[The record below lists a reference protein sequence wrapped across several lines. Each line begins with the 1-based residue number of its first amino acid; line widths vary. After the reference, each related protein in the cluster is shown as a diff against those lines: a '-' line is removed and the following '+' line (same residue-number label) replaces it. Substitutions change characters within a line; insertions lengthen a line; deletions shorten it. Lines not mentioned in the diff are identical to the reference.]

1 MSTILDDYVTVSEAA
16 KLVEVSPSTIWR
28 WIDKGLLPA
37 YRIGR
42 RKVRVKRADLSRA
55 IAPARAP
62 TASTKGSGDAWDA
75 SLGPLSLEERDQM
88 LAAAEAS
95 KQRLA
100 DQLARRGGKP
110 FPPSWEIIREM
121 REERLRQLP

>member
-1 MSTILDDYVTVSEAA
+1 MNSILDDFVTVAEAA
-16 KLVEVSPSTIWR
+16 KLMQVSPSTVWR

-37 YRIGR
+37 YRVGQ

-55 IAPARAP
+55 LTPARTTINEKPVESWA
-62 TASTKGSGDAWDA
+62 TR
-75 SLGPLSLEERDQM
+75 LGPLTEEERKKM
-88 LAAAEAS
+88 LAAVEAS
-95 KQRLA
+95 RKRLA
-100 DQLARRGGKP
+100 EQLEQRGGQP